1 MKTTAF
7 RHTMFLAVLLFA
19 APAFASATGDPV
31 PDYIHANAAALER
44 EVMHQIDR
52 YVVYPVGDRTDAL
65 LGVVEVTYVVNTEGR
80 LVVTSAGSANR
91 ALRDYVLE
99 KLSHVQISPNPS
111 GLWKPSQVRFT
122 FRAE

>member
-7 RHTMFLAVLLFA
+7 RRAMSLAVLLLA
-19 APAFASATGDPV
+19 VPAFASATGDPV
-31 PDYIHANAAALER
+31 PDYIHSNSATLER

-52 YVVYPVGDRTDAL
+52 YVIYPVGDRTDAM

-99 KLSHVQISPNPS
+99 KLSRVQISPNPS
-111 GLWKPSQVRFT
+111 GLWKPSNVRFT

>member
-7 RHTMFLAVLLFA
+7 RRAMSLAVLLLA
-19 APAFASATGDPV
+19 VPAFASATGDPV
-31 PDYIHANAAALER
+31 PDYIHSNSATLER

-52 YVVYPVGDRTDAL
+52 YVIYPVGDRTDAM

-80 LVVTSAGSANR
+80 LVVTSAGIGEPRTPGLCAGKAVPR
-91 ALRDYVLE
+91 TD
-99 KLSHVQISPNPS
+99 QPNPS
-111 GLWKPSQVRFT
+111 GLWKPSNVRFT